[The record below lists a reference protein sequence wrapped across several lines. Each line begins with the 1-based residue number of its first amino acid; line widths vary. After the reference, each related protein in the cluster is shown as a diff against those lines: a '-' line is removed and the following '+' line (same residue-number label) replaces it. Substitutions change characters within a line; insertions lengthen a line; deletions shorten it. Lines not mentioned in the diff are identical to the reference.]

1 MNDQLKHVGVMGMR
15 WGVRSQRSMSTESGG
30 KGYRSAH
37 QKNLDAKKISKAEN
51 GWKAV
56 KDTKLSAYQTE
67 QKKAKRMA
75 IILTL
80 VSGAMLFAPQI
91 GKGLALAGNVGMFGV
106 VVGKMKISGLMGNRK
121 FNKYGG
127 FDPKRVVN
135 SKMWDAPLKI
145 IPTLLLGKGG

>member
-30 KGYRSAH
+30 KGYRSTH
-37 QKNLDAKKISKAEN
+37 QKSLDAKKISKAEN

-56 KDTKLSAYQTE
+56 KDEKLSTYQTE